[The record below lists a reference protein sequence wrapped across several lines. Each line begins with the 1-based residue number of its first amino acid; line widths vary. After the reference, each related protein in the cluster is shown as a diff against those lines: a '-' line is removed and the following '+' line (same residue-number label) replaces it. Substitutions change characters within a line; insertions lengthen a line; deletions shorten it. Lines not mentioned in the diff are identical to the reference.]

1 MRRAAEGVA
10 VGIPAHIVVDECGYY
25 DKDGAPT
32 AYTVQVFG
40 EMRHVGPDEPIIE
53 IKYGNPR
60 RHYDP
65 DDSMPYL
72 FTITPNQVR
81 MAVVD
86 GASLQGEEIEPGF
99 KSKPPKRTE

>member
-1 MRRAAEGVA
+1 M
-10 VGIPAHIVVDECGYY
+10 GIPAHIVVDECLDY
-25 DKDGAPT
+25 DKKDGRPKNYA
-32 AYTVQVFG
+32 VQVFG
-40 EMRHVGPDEPIIE
+40 EMRQVGPDEPIIE

-65 DDSMPYL
+65 DDKMPYR

-86 GASLQGEEIEPGF
+86 GASLQGEEIEPGYI
-99 KSKPPKRTE
+99 SKPPRREE